1 MINKEDFIDIEEKIQ
16 KKIIK
21 DRQEDYGDYEENFAL
36 LAELFSIVL
45 FDKIRLA
52 LTPEDVG
59 HLMMALKLYRCT
71 KKYKADSYDDLAIY
85 CKMTKNLRNKTLDLK
100 AETANKE
107 KKDTMR
113 LSSREKISITE

>member
-36 LAELFSIVL
+36 LAEMFSIIL
-45 FDKIRLA
+45 FDKIKQA

-85 CKMTKNLRNKTLDLK
+85 CKMTKNLRNKNSI
-100 AETANKE
+100 A
-107 KKDTMR
+107 KKD
-113 LSSREKISITE
+113 K

>member
-1 MINKEDFIDIEEKIQ
+1 MINREDFIDIEEKIQ

-59 HLMMALKLYRCT
+59 HIMMALKLYRCT

-85 CKMTKNLRNKTLDLK
+85 CKMTKNLRNKNSI
-100 AETANKE
+100 A
-107 KKDTMR
+107 KKD
-113 LSSREKISITE
+113 K

>member
-36 LAELFSIVL
+36 LAEMFSIIL
-45 FDKIRLA
+45 FDKIKQA

-59 HLMMALKLYRCT
+59 HIMMALKLYRCT

-85 CKMTKNLRNKTLDLK
+85 CKMTKNLRNKNSI
-100 AETANKE
+100 A
-107 KKDTMR
+107 KKD
-113 LSSREKISITE
+113 K

>member
-36 LAELFSIVL
+36 LAEMFSIIL
-45 FDKIRLA
+45 FDKIKQA

-59 HLMMALKLYRCT
+59 HLMMSLKLYRCT

-85 CKMTKNLRNKTLDLK
+85 CKMTKNLRNKNSI
-100 AETANKE
+100 A
-107 KKDTMR
+107 KKD
-113 LSSREKISITE
+113 K

>member
-45 FDKIRLA
+45 FDKVKQA

-71 KKYKADSYDDLAIY
+71 KKYKADSYDDLSIY
-85 CKMTKNLRNKTLDLK
+85 CKMTKNLRNKNSI
-100 AETANKE
+100 A
-107 KKDTMR
+107 KKD
-113 LSSREKISITE
+113 K

>member
-36 LAELFSIVL
+36 LAEMFSIIL
-45 FDKIRLA
+45 FDKIKQA

-71 KKYKADSYDDLAIY
+71 KKYKADSYDDLSIY
-85 CKMTKNLRNKTLDLK
+85 CKMTKNLRNKNSI
-100 AETANKE
+100 A
-107 KKDTMR
+107 KKD
-113 LSSREKISITE
+113 K